1 MTMKQDDLISPRRA
15 LTRSIVSCREG
26 RFFPAERD
34 LAEEVLYQIVL
45 NGEPAESLAC
55 SPWDVAEAVTGLFYL
70 TGRIRTPDDLTQME
84 VRPQEGRVLVTTA
97 PPIVSPARKLQ
108 QDTGLS
114 PETVIAL
121 SRRLEEESQLFH
133 RTGGVHSAA
142 LAKNGDFLVRRDDVS
157 RHVAIDRAV
166 GACLRKGLS
175 PDGLTLV
182 FSGRVAAEIV
192 KKAIALGCP
201 AIIARSAPTAY
212 ACEAAEKAGLT
223 LIGFARDDA
232 FNLYTCP
239 ERITKGGRMP

>member
-1 MTMKQDDLISPRRA
+1 MKQDDLTQPKRA
-15 LTRSIVSCREG
+15 LTRSIVSCRQG

-45 NGEPAESLAC
+45 NGEPAESIAC
-55 SPWDVAEAVTGLFYL
+55 SPWDVSEAVTGLFYL
-70 TGRIRTPDDLTQME
+70 TGRIHTPDDLTQLE
-84 VRPQEGRVLVTTA
+84 VRPQEGRVYVTAA
-97 PPIVSPARKLQ
+97 PVAVPPVKTIS

-121 SRRLEEESQLFH
+121 SRQLEEQSQLFH

-142 LAKNGDFLVRRDDVS
+142 LARNGDFLVRRDDVS

-166 GACLRKGLS
+166 GACLRAGLS

-192 KKAIALGCP
+192 RKAIALGCP

-212 ACEAAEKAGLT
+212 ACEAAQKAGLT
-223 LIGFARDDA
+223 LIGFARDDT

-239 ERITKGGRMP
+239 ERIIKGGEFP

>member
-1 MTMKQDDLISPRRA
+1 MKQDDLTQPKRA

-45 NGEPAESLAC
+45 NGEPAESIAC

-70 TGRIRTPDDLTQME
+70 TGRIRTPEDFTHFE
-84 VRPQEGRVLVTTA
+84 VLPQEGRVYVTTVPPAA
-97 PPIVSPARKLQ
+97 PPAEKKT

-121 SRRLEEESQLFH
+121 SRRLEEQSQLFH

-142 LAKNGDFLVRRDDVS
+142 LAKDGDFLVRRDDVS

-166 GACLRKGLS
+166 GACLRAGLS

-192 KKAIALGCP
+192 RKAIALGCP

-212 ACEAAEKAGLT
+212 ACEAAQKAGLT
-223 LIGFARDDA
+223 LIGFARDDT
-232 FNLYTCP
+232 FNIYTCP
-239 ERITKGGRMP
+239 ERIIKGGEFP